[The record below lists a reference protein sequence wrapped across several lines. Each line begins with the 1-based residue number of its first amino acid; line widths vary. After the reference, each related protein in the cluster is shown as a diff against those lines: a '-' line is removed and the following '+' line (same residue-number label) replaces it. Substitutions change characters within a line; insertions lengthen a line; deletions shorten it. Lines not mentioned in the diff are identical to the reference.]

1 MQQLDLVDACSSSA
15 IADSPRARRRDPITS
30 HIAAAKVK
38 ANGTLARH
46 QTKIL
51 AAVRSHPGSTYIEL
65 AALTGLERHA
75 VGRRL
80 GEIES
85 AGYIKPG
92 QPVNRGGRLM
102 RAWYPV

>member
-1 MQQLDLVDACSSSA
+1 MQQLDLVERML
-15 IADSPRARRRDPITS
+15 ADTPRARNSDPITS
-30 HIAAAKVK
+30 HIAAARIK
-38 ANGTLARH
+38 AIGTLAAH

-51 AAVRSHPGSTYIEL
+51 AAVRSHPGSTYVEL

-80 GEIES
+80 GEIQS